1 MSGSGP
7 EDYIFA
13 RPLAGPGSGGVTAGP
28 DWEAVRRAA
37 PAGAGLTYPDE
48 ADFARYL
55 RTVEAFG
62 GASGGAGAVVR
73 DLDHARNA
81 CAKPRFNLELC
92 TRDRKAHQCVRAR
105 AAGRLRRAR
114 ARAPAPQPARSRR
127 PRRRRHRRRRRRRHS
142 PAG

>member
-1 MSGSGP
+1 M
-7 EDYIFA
+7 FA